1 MPKKLYDLVGV
12 DGNAFCIMGY
22 VIKAMRECKKSK
34 EEIEA
39 YRKAAAAAA
48 GDYTNLIAVSCTIID
63 ECNGL

>member
-1 MPKKLYDLVGV
+1 MSKKLYDLVGV

-22 VIKAMRECKKSK
+22 VIKAMQECKKSK

-39 YRKAAAAAA
+39 YRKAATAS
-48 GDYTNLIAVSCTIID
+48 DYTNLIAVSCTIID

>member
-22 VIKAMRECKKSK
+22 VIKAMQECKKSK

-39 YRKAAAAAA
+39 YRKAAATS
-48 GDYTNLIAVSCTIID
+48 DYTNLIAVSCTIID